1 VLKYK
6 MPMDSL
12 ERMYYNSPCLTTVEF
27 SFFEQEDAEKYGGL
41 VRYNKLKLNLLSR
54 CEYVRKISVGFGGP
68 DTSAPADF
76 CKTLALELT
85 KCRQLETLELLWS
98 DATARALLVELDPL
112 VTCFKL
118 KRLRVYGFG
127 CDDEFIPNI
136 NLCRFIRNANGLE
149 RVELPRFFAEEG
161 NVHAVQAVCQAI
173 SANESVTTFDVDTS
187 DWEDKK
193 PWRLVRDLLQ
203 DENSHVTNLQLA
215 IRAFRLDRAHV
226 EHLYEYLKDDQLK
239 SLTIHSKSLT
249 VNRGV
254 WTLLAGKKLEGL
266 HGLEELNLL
275 FGGLLANEANEF
287 LVILGKTLGRM
298 PQFRRLALWSPCNDE
313 LDSQH
318 HPDVGSLGSVCLG
331 KLDQLHVGGKG
342 WQAESFLET
351 VAPQMRNLSTLAC
364 DEWLD
369 AAQIPAVLMA
379 VPNIRSL
386 EYSGSLEIFGQG
398 KRQESPVPMLHTP
411 LAMEIPLAREIL
423 EVVKSKRS
431 IHVVPW
437 VNPCLDGIRSQID
450 YYLTLN
456 QVGAHDLIQQKRAT
470 NGLRWKRVV
479 SVLEDLG
486 KPARTRDCVPEIY
499 FIIRSMAGELFPS
512 PVPPQKKKRK
522 MRKTGEKAVRKS
534 GRLKIA

>member
-1 VLKYK
+1 V
-6 MPMDSL
+6 D
-12 ERMYYNSPCLTTVEF
+12 
-27 SFFEQEDAEKYGGL
+27 
-41 VRYNKLKLNLLSR
+41 
-54 CEYVRKISVGFGGP
+54 
-68 DTSAPADF
+68 
-76 CKTLALELT
+76 TLA
-85 KCRQLETLELLWS
+85 
-98 DATARALLVELDPL
+98 
-112 VTCFKL
+112 FKH
-118 KRLRVYGFG
+118 K
-127 CDDEFIPNI
+127 N
-136 NLCRFIRNANGLE
+136 
-149 RVELPRFFAEEG
+149 
-161 NVHAVQAVCQAI
+161 Q
-173 SANESVTTFDVDTS
+173 
-187 DWEDKK
+187 
-193 PWRLVRDLLQ
+193 WRLLRDLLQ
-203 DENSHVTNLQLA
+203 DENSHVTKLTFFD
-215 IRAFRLDRAHV
+215 FRLTRPRV
-226 EHLYEYLKDDQLK
+226 EYLHEYLKGDHVE
-239 SLTIHSKSLT
+239 SLTLDIIYHPSLRS
-249 VNRGV
+249 N
-254 WTLLAGKKLEGL
+254 WALLAGKKLEAL
-266 HGLEELNLL
+266 HGLEELVLWVNNRGSDDTNLDD
-275 FGGLLANEANEF
+275 FLAT
-287 LVILGKTLGRM
+287 LGKTLGRM
-298 PQFRRLALWSPCNDE
+298 PQFRRLALWFEHTDR
-313 LDSQH
+313 L
-318 HPDVGSLGSVCLG
+318 DVGSLGSVCLG
-331 KLDQLHVGGKG
+331 KLDQLHLGGPD

-351 VAPQMRNLSTLAC
+351 AALQMLNLSTLAC

-369 AAQIPAVLMA
+369 AAHIPAVLRA

-456 QVGAHDLIQQKRAT
+456 QVGAHDLIQQKRAA
-470 NGLRWKRVV
+470 NGLHWKCVA